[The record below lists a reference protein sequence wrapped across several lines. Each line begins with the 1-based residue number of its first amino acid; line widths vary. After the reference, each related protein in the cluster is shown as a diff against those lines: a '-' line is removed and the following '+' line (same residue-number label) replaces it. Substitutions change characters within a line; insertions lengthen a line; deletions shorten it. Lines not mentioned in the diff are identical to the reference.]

1 MKLFI
6 QILALL
12 STILFLLAGF
22 LLLNIESQSGTSIAE
37 KFYNYVG
44 IMSFGSAIF
53 TGGLLIVLA
62 EKVGEKKWK
71 LVKL

>member
-6 QILALL
+6 QSLAIL
-12 STILFLLAGF
+12 STILFLIAGF
-22 LLLNIESQSGTSIAE
+22 KLIGIESQSGNSIAE
-37 KFYNYVG
+37 SFYNYVG

-62 EKVGEKKWK
+62 EKVGVANEKQ
-71 LVKL
+71 

>member
-6 QILALL
+6 QSLAIL
-12 STILFLLAGF
+12 STILFLIAGF
-22 LLLNIESQSGTSIAE
+22 KLIGIESQSGNSIAE
-37 KFYNYVG
+37 SFYNYVG

-62 EKVGEKKWK
+62 EKVGVANEK
-71 LVKL
+71 